1 MKRLI
6 SKSLIDFL
14 ISRDRQFLM
23 GIHPDQSINF
33 DLILKDTNK
42 YLELA
47 NLTNISSNFDQIH
60 PTWNQFRTQIHQQ
73 ILLSP
78 QINFFA
84 APVIR
89 ETMVSAS
96 LRGCFFV
103 DLDQQ
108 LKYIFKEL
116 GDTISVSLLH
126 EDLIGC
132 PLLLRPNMF
141 NSSGGRVLHLY
152 QLALALASYKKFG
165 KSLQSVIEWGGGFG
179 GLASL
184 FKRLIPSLTY
194 TIIDIPEVL
203 CVQKLYLD
211 AILGL
216 NTCVFNNTDSVVPG
230 KINLFSVVN
239 PSLYENLISDLFV
252 SAWALSE
259 SSLDSQLLVKSN
271 QFFQASSILLA
282 FQRPSNRHPYSL
294 IPADIAKSIYSE
306 IHAQKFLRTET
317 ILIAY

>member
-1 MKRLI
+1 M
-6 SKSLIDFL
+6 
-14 ISRDRQFLM
+14 
-23 GIHPDQSINF
+23 
-33 DLILKDTNK
+33 
-42 YLELA
+42 
-47 NLTNISSNFDQIH
+47 
-60 PTWNQFRTQIHQQ
+60 
-73 ILLSP
+73 
-78 QINFFA
+78 
-84 APVIR
+84 
-89 ETMVSAS
+89 
-96 LRGCFFV
+96 
-103 DLDQQ
+103 
-108 LKYIFKEL
+108 
-116 GDTISVSLLH
+116 
-126 EDLIGC
+126 
-132 PLLLRPNMF
+132 
-141 NSSGGRVLHLY
+141 
-152 QLALALASYKKFG
+152 
-165 KSLQSVIEWGGGFG
+165 GGFG

-184 FKRLIPSLTY
+184 FKRLVPSLTY

-239 PSLYENLISDLFV
+239 PSLYENLITDLFV

-306 IHAQKFLRTET
+306 IHAQKILRTET
-317 ILIAY
+317 ILTAY